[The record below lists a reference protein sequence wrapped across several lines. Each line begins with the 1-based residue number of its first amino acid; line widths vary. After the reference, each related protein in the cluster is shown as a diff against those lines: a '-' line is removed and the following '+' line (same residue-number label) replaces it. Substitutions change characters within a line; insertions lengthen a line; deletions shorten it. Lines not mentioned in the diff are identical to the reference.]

1 MDEQTNKPEGEIKKV
16 EFETS
21 AAPIPKV
28 GLPADRPRMQ
38 RRGPGGSRGGSRGG
52 GRDDKGR
59 GGRGKREERPRS
71 EFDQKTLLLRR
82 VARVTAGGRRFS
94 FSAAIVIG
102 DHKGRVGVG
111 IGKGGDTA
119 GSIEKA
125 LRDAKK
131 NMITVKTTKTMSIPH
146 DVYAKE
152 SSGIVQIRP
161 APERGIVAGSAVKM
175 VLELAGVKDVT
186 AKIFSPSKNKLN
198 IARATIKA
206 LATLK

>member
-1 MDEQTNKPEGEIKKV
+1 MSMIDEQNTPTPETNVDSAPV
-16 EFETS
+16 EA
-21 AAPIPKV
+21 AAPS
-28 GLPADRPRMQ
+28 GAPRGGRFGG
-38 RRGPGGSRGGSRGG
+38 RRGSQGG
-52 GRDDKGR
+52 GRDR
-59 GGRGKREERPRS
+59 GGNRRSGGKREERQRS

-146 DVYAKE
+146 DVMAKE
-152 SSGIVQIRP
+152 SSGIVEIRP

-186 AKIFSPSKNKLN
+186 AKIHSPSKNKLN

-206 LATLK
+206 LSKLK

>member
-1 MDEQTNKPEGEIKKV
+1 MTDEQNTTPV
-16 EFETS
+16 TD
-21 AAPIPKV
+21 AAPETAAPV
-28 GLPADRPRMQ
+28 GAPAGAPRDTRGGPRG
-38 RRGPGGSRGGSRGG
+38 RRGPQGGG
-52 GRDDKGR
+52 GRDR
-59 GGRGKREERPRS
+59 GGNRRPGGKREDRPRS

-102 DHKGRVGVG
+102 DRKGRVGVG

-131 NMITVKTTKTMSIPH
+131 NMITVKTTKTMSIGH
-146 DVYAKE
+146 DVMAKE
-152 SSGIVQIRP
+152 SSGIVEIRP
-161 APERGIVAGSAVKM
+161 APLRGIVAGSAVKM

-186 AKIFSPSKNKLN
+186 AKIHSPSKNKLN

-206 LATLK
+206 LSKLK

>member
-1 MDEQTNKPEGEIKKV
+1 MTDEQNTAEPIVEATPEA
-16 EFETS
+16 
-21 AAPIPKV
+21 AAPA
-28 GLPADRPRMQ
+28 GAPRDTRGGPRG
-38 RRGPGGSRGGSRGG
+38 RRGPQGGGGSRGGNRRSG
-52 GRDDKGR
+52 
-59 GGRGKREERPRS
+59 GKREDRPRS

-102 DHKGRVGVG
+102 DRKGRVGVG

-131 NMITVKTTKTMSIPH
+131 NMITVKTTKTLSIPH
-146 DVYAKE
+146 DVMAKE
-152 SSGIVQIRP
+152 SSGIVEIRP
-161 APERGIVAGSAVKM
+161 APLRGIVAGSAVKM

-186 AKIFSPSKNKLN
+186 AKIHSPSKNKLN

-206 LATLK
+206 LSKLK

>member
-1 MDEQTNKPEGEIKKV
+1 MMDEQNTAEPIVEATPEAV
-16 EFETS
+16 
-21 AAPIPKV
+21 APV
-28 GLPADRPRMQ
+28 AGAPRDTRGGPRG
-38 RRGPGGSRGGSRGG
+38 RRGPQGGGGSRGGNRRSG
-52 GRDDKGR
+52 
-59 GGRGKREERPRS
+59 GKREDRPRS

-102 DHKGRVGVG
+102 DRKGRVGVG

-131 NMITVKTTKTMSIPH
+131 NMITVKTTKTLSIPH
-146 DVYAKE
+146 DVMAKE
-152 SSGIVQIRP
+152 SSGIVEIRP
-161 APERGIVAGSAVKM
+161 APLRGIVAGSAVKM

-186 AKIFSPSKNKLN
+186 AKIHSPSKNKLN

-206 LATLK
+206 LSKLK

>member
-1 MDEQTNKPEGEIKKV
+1 MTDEQNTAEPIV
-16 EFETS
+16 D
-21 AAPIPKV
+21 AAPAEV
-28 GLPADRPRMQ
+28 AAPAAGAPRDT
-38 RRGPGGSRGGSRGG
+38 RGGSRGRRG
-52 GRDDKGR
+52 PQGGNGRDR
-59 GGRGKREERPRS
+59 GGNRRPGGKRDDRPRS

-102 DHKGRVGVG
+102 DRKGRVGVG

-146 DVYAKE
+146 DVMAKE
-152 SSGIVQIRP
+152 SSGIVEIRP
-161 APERGIVAGSAVKM
+161 APLRGIVAGSAVKM

-186 AKIFSPSKNKLN
+186 AKIHSPSKNKLN

-206 LATLK
+206 LSKLK

>member
-1 MDEQTNKPEGEIKKV
+1 MDEQNTADSIV
-16 EFETS
+16 ETTSET
-21 AAPIPKV
+21 AAPV
-28 GLPADRPRMQ
+28 AGGAPRDTRGGPRG
-38 RRGPGGSRGGSRGG
+38 RRGPQGGG
-52 GRDDKGR
+52 GRDR
-59 GGRGKREERPRS
+59 GGNRRPGGKREDRPRS

-102 DHKGRVGVG
+102 DRKGRVGVG

-131 NMITVKTTKTMSIPH
+131 NMITVKTTKTLSIPH
-146 DVYAKE
+146 DVMAKE
-152 SSGIVQIRP
+152 SSGIVEIRP
-161 APERGIVAGSAVKM
+161 APQRGIVAGSAVKM

-186 AKIFSPSKNKLN
+186 AKIHSPSKNKLN

-206 LATLK
+206 LSKLK